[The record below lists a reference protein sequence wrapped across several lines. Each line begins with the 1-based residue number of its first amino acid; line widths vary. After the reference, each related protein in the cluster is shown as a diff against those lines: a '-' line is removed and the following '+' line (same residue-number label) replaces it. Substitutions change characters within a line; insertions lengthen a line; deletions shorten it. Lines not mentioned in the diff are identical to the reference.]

1 VNPAKRSAPTRVQ
14 LRQER
19 VLARL
24 KQAASQVIAEKGVEG
39 LRLRDVTEIADVG
52 FGSFYSHFAS
62 KEQLVE
68 AVVTDLVVNLADAT
82 IARTARLADPAE
94 AASAAHRWFVR
105 QAFEAPEFAWLV
117 VHLDRADALFERA
130 ILPYAEELL
139 RRGIEAGRFR
149 VMDVRVTLTYVVG
162 ATFAVMRA
170 VLEGRLGDD
179 ADVTSAEALLGALGL
194 REREAAEV
202 ARRALPAES
211 APER

>member
-194 REREAAEV
+194 CEREAAEV